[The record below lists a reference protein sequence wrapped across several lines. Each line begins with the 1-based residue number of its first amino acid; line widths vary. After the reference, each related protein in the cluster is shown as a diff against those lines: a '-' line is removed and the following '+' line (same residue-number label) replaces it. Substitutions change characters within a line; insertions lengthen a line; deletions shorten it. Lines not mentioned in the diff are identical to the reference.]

1 MCCRS
6 RRRATYSIARKGL
19 DFSDVAVGESKGQN
33 WESDW
38 HIMIRVIV
46 SCHSQP
52 TGGVFVASKPFSCK
66 KWSESLWKTV
76 FLEVSSNHCSWNDWF
91 SMEMFHNF
99 LLIVRTGLKS
109 AGLKCGVRKTSS
121 YRFWRPCIK
130 AYLPGR
136 EVLTT
141 ITKVVP
147 PGRGCSIAL
156 RSGWPLRFPQMWETR
171 RRHFC

>member
-1 MCCRS
+1 M
-6 RRRATYSIARKGL
+6 
-19 DFSDVAVGESKGQN
+19 AVCESKGQN
-33 WESDW
+33 WESD
-38 HIMIRVIV
+38 RVILQR
-46 SCHSQP
+46 HSQP
-52 TGGVFVASKPFSCK
+52 IGGVSVAPTAFSSK
-66 KWSESLWKTV
+66 KWSEWLWKAVLLEDSRNYWSWIDFFSKGTFRS
-76 FLEVSSNHCSWNDWF
+76 FLF
-91 SMEMFHNF
+91 
-99 LLIVRTGLKS
+99 IVRTGLKS
-109 AGLKCGVRKTSS
+109 AGLKCGVRKTTFGIFSRHQ
-121 YRFWRPCIK
+121 YE